1 MLGSAGGLAARAE
14 ELTQSHVAVGEV
26 GELVEK
32 TVTHSLGLVEVAC
45 VNEVDGAVGHPVE
58 PFAVVVDGSSPGRAW
73 CMDRRRWCVAPLLLA
88 CGNGSGLVGSQA
100 ALLVLLAAAAG
111 TGLVTSDLGHGVHVS
126 LLKLFDVA
134 TFYHVLERIDAE
146 LAETTR
152 RAGCRRCDGVL
163 HKASYPRKPRGG
175 PPGLPASYAC
185 RASYCCAVE
194 GCRTR
199 ATPPSVRF
207 LGRRVYLGAVV
218 VLASALQHGVS
229 AFRVHRLKELFGAS
243 RQTLLRWRSWWLE
256 AFAKSRFW
264 QSLRGRVMPAV
275 DEATLPC
282 SLLERFEGCDV
293 EGGALAALLAVL
305 HPISTRPWLSASA
318 S

>member
-1 MLGSAGGLAARAE
+1 MLGCSLGLTTSSK
-14 ELTQSHVAVGEV
+14 ELTKAHVPVWEV
-26 GELVEK
+26 GELVEES
-32 TVTHSLGLVEVAC
+32 VRHPLGLVELAC

-58 PFAVVVDGSSPGRAW
+58 PFAVVVDDRSPARAG
-73 CMDRRRWCVAPLLLA
+73 CMDRRRWCVPTQLFT
-88 CGNGSGLVGSQA
+88 GNGGSGLIGGQT
-100 ALLVLLAAAAG
+100 ALLVLLAAATG

-126 LLKLFDVA
+126 LLKLFDAA
-134 TFYHVLERIDAE
+134 TFYHVAERIDAE

-152 RAGCRRCDGVL
+152 RAGCQRCAGVL
-163 HKASYPRKPRGG
+163 HKANYPRKPRGG
-175 PPGLPASYAC
+175 PVDLPAGYGV

-229 AFRVHRLKELFGAS
+229 AFRVRRLKELFGAS

-256 AFAKSRFW
+256 AFAASRFW

-275 DEATLPC
+275 DETTLPC
-282 SLLERFEGCDV
+282 SLLERFEGCDL

-305 HPISTRPWLSASA
+305 QPISTRPWLLAGAS
-318 S
+318 